1 MKTKW
6 STAAWLV
13 VTTSLVVSA
22 ASPAGVSP
30 MLVSSTYLG
39 SSEGDGPNSWLKRF
53 SVDASGT
60 LYFAQSTYHTDFP
73 VTANAYSQTYN
84 GGSEQWGKEDLAVV
98 EYNIEQ
104 NALKYAS
111 YFGGKTGP
119 DFVTQVLRHKNSVYL
134 AGNTGSSDLP
144 VTSNAYDKTFN
155 GPDFRHADGYIA
167 RFDDNKLAYLTYLGT
182 SGADWIQSIF
192 VNDNGEMIVV
202 GVFKEWNE
210 LPITHK
216 FSDEKLEHKGN
227 ACVLRFNAKGDAI
240 LSATLLGP
248 SWYLDAV
255 RDREGN
261 IYVAGTTTSKS
272 FPVSAQAYDT
282 SHNGGTP
289 EGLGDLFVTKL
300 TPTGDK
306 ILFSTFLGGTMDEN
320 PPSIC
325 LDAANNII
333 VYASTKSSDLPV
345 TANAL
350 RRSLAGKQDAFLAKL
365 SNDGARLLYLS
376 YLGGTEKVGEG
387 AGNVVAAK
395 NGDIYLSGS
404 TDAADFPV
412 TPNAIQSAV
421 KGGIDIFVSVF
432 DSSLT
437 TLKFSTFLGGSA
449 NEGAT
454 IDVEE
459 SGDIV
464 GVGATTS
471 ADFPTTPGAY
481 STSLKGRTDHVIFK
495 ISMTGRPGQ
504 TSHRPYLTGTGARLD
519 RRSVAR
525 AGLATSAILLRPR
538 PVTSQ

>member
-1 MKTKW
+1 
-6 STAAWLV
+6 
-13 VTTSLVVSA
+13 
-22 ASPAGVSP
+22 
-30 MLVSSTYLG
+30 
-39 SSEGDGPNSWLKRF
+39 
-53 SVDASGT
+53 
-60 LYFAQSTYHTDFP
+60 
-73 VTANAYSQTYN
+73 
-84 GGSEQWGKEDLAVV
+84 
-98 EYNIEQ
+98 
-104 NALKYAS
+104 
-111 YFGGKTGP
+111 
-119 DFVTQVLRHKNSVYL
+119 VYL

-155 GPDFRHADGYIA
+155 GPEFRHADGFIA

-192 VNDNGEMIVV
+192 VNDNGEMVV
-202 GVFKEWNE
+202 IGVFKEWSE

-216 FSDEKLEHKGN
+216 FSDEKQENRGN
-227 ACVLRFNAKGDAI
+227 ACVIRFNAKGDAI
-240 LSATLLGP
+240 LSATVLGP

-261 IYVAGTTTSKS
+261 IYMAGTTSSTS
-272 FPVSAQAYDT
+272 FPVSAQAYDP
-282 SHNGGTP
+282 SYNGGTS

-300 TPTGDK
+300 TPAGDK
-306 ILFSTFLGGTMDEN
+306 ILFSTFLGGTMDES

-333 VYASTKSSDLPV
+333 VYASTTSSDLPV

-350 RRSLAGKQDAFLAKL
+350 GRSLTGKKDAFLAKL
-365 SNDGARLLYLS
+365 SNDGKQLLYLS
-376 YLGGTEKVGEG
+376 YLGGNEKVSEG
-387 AGNVVAAK
+387 AGNIVVSK
-395 NGDIYLSGS
+395 NGDVYLSGG

-412 TPNAIQSAV
+412 TPDATQSTI

-449 NEGAT
+449 NEGAF
-454 IDVEE
+454 INVDN

-481 STSLKGRTDHVIFK
+481 STGLKGRTDHVVFK
-495 ISMTGRPGQ
+495 ISMAGRPG
-504 TSHRPYLTGTGARLD
+504 S
-519 RRSVAR
+519 
-525 AGLATSAILLRPR
+525 LRK
-538 PVTSQ
+538 

>member
-1 MKTKW
+1 MDE
-6 STAAWLV
+6 S
-13 VTTSLVVSA
+13 
-22 ASPAGVSP
+22 
-30 MLVSSTYLG
+30 G
-39 SSEGDGPNSWLKRF
+39 S
-53 SVDASGT
+53 V
-60 LYFAQSTYHTDFP
+60 YFAQSTYHTDFP
-73 VTANAYSQTYN
+73 TTADAYSKTYN
-84 GGSEQWGKEDLAVV
+84 GGSEKWGKEDLAIV
-98 EYNIEQ
+98 EFNTRQ

-111 YFGGKTGP
+111 YFGGTTGP

-155 GPDFRHADGYIA
+155 GPEFRHADGFIA

-182 SGADWIQSIF
+182 SGTDWIQSIF
-192 VNDNGEMIVV
+192 VNDDGEMIVL

-216 FSDEKLEHKGN
+216 FSDEKQENRGN
-227 ACVLRFNAKGDAI
+227 VCVIRFNAKGDAI
-240 LSATLLGP
+240 LSATVLGP

-261 IYVAGTTTSKS
+261 IYMAGTTSSTS

-282 SHNGGTP
+282 SYNGGTSV
-289 EGLGDLFVTKL
+289 GLGDLFVTKL

-306 ILFSTFLGGTMDEN
+306 ILFSTFLGGTLDES

-333 VYASTKSSDLPV
+333 VYASTTSSDLPA

-350 RRSLAGKQDAFLAKL
+350 DRSLTGKNDAFLAKL
-365 SNDGARLLYLS
+365 SNDGTRLLYLS
-376 YLGGTEKVGEG
+376 YLGGNEKVSEG
-387 AGNVVAAK
+387 AGNIVASK
-395 NGDIYLSGS
+395 NGDIYLSGG

-412 TPNAIQSAV
+412 TPNAVQSTV

-449 NEGAT
+449 NEGAF
-454 IDVEE
+454 INVDD
-459 SGDIV
+459 SGDII

-471 ADFPTTPGAY
+471 ADFPATPGAY
-481 STSLKGRTDHVIFK
+481 STGLKGTNRPCGVQDIDDRTSWPGSARQGRSALVSRSAGRGPRTDQRY
-495 ISMTGRPGQ
+495 S
-504 TSHRPYLTGTGARLD
+504 GARATTC
-519 RRSVAR
+519 RR
-525 AGLATSAILLRPR
+525 GLEAAMP
-538 PVTSQ
+538 